1 MLAAHR
7 ATQLCHEDW
16 KLMQQLAIGMNCIAI
31 KLLAL
36 CDFKQHTNQ
45 IHAACYKV
53 VSSNPAAAKYVFL
66 FQCLIWE

>member
-31 KLLAL
+31 KLFAL

-53 VSSNPAAAKYVFL
+53 VSSNPTAAKYIVCF
-66 FQCLIWE
+66 FYFNV